1 MQRDHAYYA
10 RALEGRRLP
19 AAFVDLDLLRE
30 NASALVRRA
39 GGKPLRLA
47 TKSVRCARLVHLVL
61 EEFPGFRGLMCFSA
75 EEAVRLRA
83 LGLGDL
89 LLGYPVADPAAL
101 EELCASPEPVTL
113 TVDCAEHVALAARA
127 AQARGTQV
135 PLCLD
140 VDMSLSLPGLHFGVR
155 RSPVCS
161 TAQALQLAHTIAATP
176 GVFLAGLL
184 GYEAQ
189 IAGVPDA
196 APGARARNAAVR
208 ALKRRSLP
216 QVRQRRGA
224 VVEALHQAGFTLRFV
239 NGGGTGSLEST
250 REDPSVTELA
260 AGSGLFSPALF
271 DGYRDFHHLPAAGFA
286 LPVTRRPAP
295 GLYTLHGGGYV
306 ASGAAGPD
314 RLPVPYL
321 PPGARLLPLE
331 GAGEVQTPLRYTG
344 PVPLPL
350 GTPVF
355 FRHAKAGELCE
366 HFRSLLLISQGRV
379 VEEARTYRG
388 EWG

>member
-19 AAFVDLDLLRE
+19 AAFVDLELLRE
-30 NASALVRRA
+30 NAAALVRRA

-47 TKSVRCARLVHLVL
+47 TKSVRCVRLVRLVL
-61 EEFPGFRGLMCFSA
+61 EELPGFRGLMCFSA

-89 LLGYPVADPAAL
+89 LLGYPVVDPAAL
-101 EELCASPEPVTL
+101 EELCAGPEPVTL

-127 AQARGTQV
+127 AQARGTRV

-140 VDMSLSLPGLHFGVR
+140 VDMSLSLPGLHFGVH
-155 RSPVCS
+155 RSPVRS
-161 TAQALQLAHTIAATP
+161 PAQALQLARTIASTP

-196 APGARARNAAVR
+196 APGARVRSVAVR

-216 QVRQRRGA
+216 RVRQRRGA
-224 VVEALHQAGFTLRFV
+224 VVEALRQAGFTLRFV

-250 REDPSVTELA
+250 REDPCVTELA

-271 DGYRDFHHLPAAGFA
+271 DGYQAFHHLPAAGFA
-286 LPVTRRPAP
+286 LPVTRHPAP

-314 RLPVPYL
+314 RLPAPYL
-321 PPGARLLPLE
+321 PQGARLLPLE

-350 GTPVF
+350 GTPVL